1 MTREEALQT
10 TGSKVWYQDPNGG
23 DGYAGVLCYSQF
35 WEDWCVVQRWMND
48 MQRVPLRDV
57 SPLAGRSNGA
67 RYTYS
72 FT

>member
-23 DGYAGVLCYSQF
+23 EGYEGVLCYSQWF
-35 WEDWCVVQRWMND
+35 EDFCFVQRWMND
-48 MQRVPLRDV
+48 TERVPLRNV
-57 SPLAGRSNGA
+57 SPLSGHSGGM